1 MRFIYKLIVVASL
14 MLSLPSYALLS
25 KVTLTAETKKNQ
37 TYDKYGVKGADLHYV
52 KVSDKVYRYKIKG
65 KYYVTLNKADSL
77 KLVQT
82 GTASY
87 YGGKF
92 HGRKTASGEIFDKN
106 AYTAAHKSLALGSY
120 ALVTHL
126 RSGKQIIVRINDRGP
141 FVKDRILDLSV
152 ASAKALNII
161 HSGLGKVK
169 IEAIQVDAQGYL
181 VGTGTQSLYQIA
193 KKSGIPLKIK
203 KYKNGLAI
211 KAL

>member
-1 MRFIYKLIVVASL
+1 MLFIYKLVALFSL
-14 MLSLPSYALLS
+14 IISIPSYALLS
-25 KVTLTAETKKNQ
+25 KVTFTQQSQENPTFK
-37 TYDKYGVKGADLHYV
+37 KYGVKGADLRYISI
-52 KVSDKVYRYKIKG
+52 KNKVYRYKIKG
-65 KYYVTLNKADSL
+65 KYYVTLNKEDSRN
-77 KLVQT
+77 LVQS
-82 GTASY
+82 GIASY

-92 HGRKTASGEIFDKN
+92 HGHKTASGEIFDKN